1 MNDSEILDIVNGISI
16 PHGLRA
22 SFLGDDSAMSVG
34 VGGDNRSYT
43 RIIVLE
49 GSFPG
54 HELLADIST
63 KISNLT
69 GVNRVTFHITP
80 PVTKTP

>member
-1 MNDSEILDIVNGISI
+1 MKDSEILDIANGISSL
-16 PHGLRA
+16 HGLRA

-54 HELLADIST
+54 HEILADIST

-69 GVNRVTFHITP
+69 GINRVTFDFTP
-80 PVTKTP
+80 